1 MHLSFLRNLVLLFFL
16 NLLAT
21 QGFSQVLDKNSF
33 DSLKVSK
40 KKLNVYFIPIGTE
53 VVRDQINAV
62 GTIFSKAKLNLNS
75 VVLPEFKVSEK
86 SVWNNPFS
94 DNKQFTKQMKRVRTA
109 YFDRFQK
116 DANSIYFFVI
126 PGFSNDSILG
136 FSIPGKSV
144 AFLTEAGVNDFS
156 STNRLIGSCLG
167 LKWESDSLNVMSSS
181 GIQNKELTWE
191 QCVHLREQPI
201 SFSFYDDYEHVATN
215 NGLVATFLWRT
226 NSKGKLEVDLRNP
239 FSSIRSTE
247 IRNSYLVYRKVT
259 NPFFIELF
267 VIYNE
272 PICAIHLIAVVFALL
287 FSFFIRRRINKTMLK
302 SGFFKRI
309 SLRTMK
315 FLVRGI
321 SVLIVVLTY
330 YAVDY
335 YYENSYL
342 RTVRLP
348 DFKGMTVD
356 EVEDKLNDEKL
367 FLEKK
372 VNRPLNQ
379 VFLCKDKD
387 WVSVKHHRVLYFRV
401 KKIGETGDIGE
412 GKFLGSREKLLLHNK
427 SKRREIL
434 IKKVSCPYVVFHVYD
449 ENNEFLYDK
458 VYNFKGYD
466 LSKKLHLEDPAKRI
480 LVFVNGYRPVSI
492 SNSLED
498 NLRDVQKSGIEYEDS
513 KNVLYNF
520 DRYKYWTPWNQ
531 INHLFAKRINP
542 SEIWYADGHHSVATS
557 NYNSLVNFSAVS
569 AIYPLPCKNLKKH
582 RCYRTKITGNK
593 VVDTYSLLA
602 TTPNT
607 SGFIKRMN
615 AGKIAGI
622 NLKMLLNELPNASS
636 NDTLFIVC
644 HSMGYAY
651 SVGMIQ
657 ELRGEINFGGFYII
671 APENAGVGKT
681 FPEEWNEVWQYGCNF
696 EPKLRSAPC
705 LQDGVAVQFRVK
717 GLTKEN
723 RVFIPFE
730 NQREMGFFKSH
741 FVGYYTW
748 ILDIP
753 KGKKGAISRH

>member
-1 MHLSFLRNLVLLFFL
+1 MISSFLRKLVFLFHFIL
-16 NLLAT
+16 FSFSGLT
-21 QGFSQVLDKNSF
+21 QFVDEASF
-33 DSLKVSK
+33 EALKVSRK
-40 KKLNVYFIPIGTE
+40 NLNVYFIPIGTTVDRNE
-53 VVRDQINAV
+53 VAQV
-62 GTIFSKAKLNLNS
+62 GTIFSKAKLNINS

-86 SVWNNPFS
+86 SLWNNPFS

-126 PGFSNDSILG
+126 PGFTNDSILG
-136 FSIPGKSV
+136 YSIPGKSV
-144 AFLTEAGVNDFS
+144 AFLTEKGVNDFS
-156 STNRLIGSCLG
+156 QTNRLIGSCLG
-167 LKWESDSLNVMSSS
+167 LKFESDSLNVMHPSL
-181 GIQNKELTWE
+181 IQDKELTWE
-191 QCVHLREQPI
+191 QCVNLREQPI

-215 NGLVATFLWRT
+215 NGLVATYLWRT
-226 NSKGKLEVDLRNP
+226 NAKGEFEVDLRSP
-239 FSSIRSTE
+239 FSSLRSTE
-247 IRNSYLVYRKVT
+247 IRNSYLVYKKVT
-259 NPFFIELF
+259 NPLFFELF

-287 FSFFIRRRINKTMLK
+287 FSFFVRRKINNSIKK

-315 FLVRGI
+315 FLVRGF
-321 SVLIVVLTY
+321 SVLIVIVTY

-348 DFKGMTVD
+348 DFKGLDVE
-356 EVEDKLNDEKL
+356 EVEKKLHDEKL

-372 VNRPLNQ
+372 VKKPFNQ
-379 VFLCKDKD
+379 LFVCKHKD
-387 WVSVKHHRVLYFRV
+387 WVSVKHNRVLYFQV
-401 KKIGETGDIGE
+401 NKNGEFGL
-412 GKFLGSREKLLLHNK
+412 GKFLGSKDKLLLHDRNQRK
-427 SKRREIL
+427 AVVLR
-434 IKKVSCPYVVFHVYD
+434 KVACPYIVFHVYD
-449 ENNEFLYDK
+449 ENNQFLYDR
-458 VYNFKGYD
+458 VYNFKGYEI
-466 LSKKLHLEDPAKRI
+466 SKKLGLEDPAKRI

-498 NLRDVQKSGIEYEDS
+498 NLRDIQKSGIEYQDS

-557 NYNSLVNFSAVS
+557 NYNSVVNFSAVS

-615 AGKIAGI
+615 SGKIAGI

-636 NDTLFIVC
+636 NDTLFMVC

-651 SVGMIQ
+651 SLGMIQ
-657 ELRGEINFGGFYII
+657 ELRGKINFGGFYII

-696 EPKLRSAPC
+696 EPKRRSAPC
-705 LQDGVAVQFRVK
+705 LQDGVAVQVGAK
-717 GLTKEN
+717 GLFKEN
-723 RVFIPFE
+723 RVFIPSDK
-730 NQREMGFFKSH
+730 QREMGFFKSH

-753 KGKKGAISRH
+753 KGKKGAITRH